1 MNRRLSSPLLS
12 VAVFLAVVSVSAIAY
27 GATSVVL
34 DCKDPGGWRFDVAT
48 TSPEAGVEVVRVA
61 MKNKE
66 DASPPKFSIKWFMS
80 QRDIHHVWSAD
91 STHYGIPW
99 GTPFKAELT
108 SWMPLYAF
116 LDANDRNR
124 MTVTCSESCRKTEF
138 RALINEKTMGFD
150 CSFSF
155 FTVPEAPMKEY
166 VAEIRLDSR
175 DLFYGDAIG
184 DASEWM
190 LSSAGI
196 RPMETPESAFDP
208 LYSTWYTFHQDV
220 SDALVEEECALAAKF
235 GMRTL
240 ITDDGW
246 QIDQPIG
253 KRTEIGYMFCGD
265 WEPGRNFPD
274 MAAHVRRVHALGFK
288 YMLWYS
294 VPFVGEKSANLSRF
308 KGKLL
313 PEENNCWGGCILDPR
328 FPEVRD
334 FLVNTYE
341 KAVREWDL
349 DGLKL
354 DFIGRF
360 KLKGEDPA
368 AGENYAGRDIKSI
381 PLAVE
386 RLLTDVMAR
395 LKAIKPDILIE
406 FRQPYIGPCIRRFG
420 NMIRAT
426 DCPLSMVENRTRIA
440 RLRLTSGNTAV
451 HSDMLEWRADESPES
466 AARCI
471 INSLF
476 GVVQYSVRLKTLP
489 ESHRLML
496 AHWIRF
502 SQKHREALLKGKFR
516 PHYPASDYP
525 LLEGESPHERVF
537 CVYQPN
543 LAVNVGVPDRRVV
556 VVNGAFTDSVLLDLP
571 SAPSRAEAFDT
582 FGCAVPLQPL
592 KAGVNRVNLP
602 KSGYLLLSWSMAEG
616 ELASDCS

>member
-1 MNRRLSSPLLS
+1 MISLASILLVAS
-12 VAVFLAVVSVSAIAY
+12 VAVPVIGDVA
-27 GATSVVL
+27 L
-34 DCKDPGGWRFDVAT
+34 DCAAPGSWKFEMST
-48 TSPEAGVEVVRVA
+48 TSGADGISTVTVRLRTDSEMPPPE
-61 MKNKE
+61 
-66 DASPPKFSIKWFMS
+66 FSVKWFMS
-80 QRDIHHVWSAD
+80 QKDIHHVWSAD

-99 GTPFKAELT
+99 GTPFNAELT

-124 MTVTCSESCRKTEF
+124 MTVACSESCRKTEF
-138 RALINEKTMGFD
+138 YTRINEKKMGFE

-155 FTVPEAPMKEY
+155 FAVPEAPMKEY
-166 VAEIRLDSR
+166 TVEIRIDSR
-175 DLFYGDAIG
+175 DVFYGDAVS

-190 LSSAGI
+190 LRSVGMH
-196 RPMETPESAFDP
+196 PMEVPESAFAP

-220 SDALVEEECALAAKF
+220 SDALVEEECALASEL

-253 KRTEIGYMFCGD
+253 MRTEVGYMFCGD
-265 WEPGRNFPD
+265 WKAGRNFPD
-274 MAAHVRRVHALGFK
+274 MAAHVKRVHALGFK

-294 VPFVGEKSANLSRF
+294 VPFIGEKSANFSRF
-308 KGKLL
+308 QGKLF
-313 PEENNCWGGCILDPR
+313 PEENNCWGGWILDPR

-368 AGENYAGRDIKSI
+368 IKDNYAGRDIKSI

-386 RLLTDVMAR
+386 RLLTDVMTR
-395 LKAIKPDILIE
+395 LKALKSDILIE
-406 FRQPYIGPCIRRFG
+406 FRQPYIGPCIRKFG

-440 RLRLTSGNTAV
+440 RLRLTSGKTTV
-451 HSDMLEWRADESPES
+451 HADMLEWRADETPES

-489 ESHRLML
+489 ESHRRML

-502 SQKHREALLKGKFR
+502 SQEHREALLKGKFR

-525 LLEGESPHERVF
+525 LLEGESPYERVF
-537 CVYQPN
+537 CVYQSN
-543 LAVNVGVPDRRVV
+543 LTVNVGVPDRQVV
-556 VVNGAFTDSVLLDLP
+556 VVNGAFTDSIVLDLP
-571 SAPSRAEAFDT
+571 SAPSRAEVFDT
-582 FGCAVPLQPL
+582 FGNSVSLQSL

-602 KSGYLLLSWSMAEG
+602 KSGYLRLSWSILEPGRRNHESAR
-616 ELASDCS
+616 

>member
-1 MNRRLSSPLLS
+1 MISFSSILLF
-12 VAVFLAVVSVSAIAY
+12 A
-27 GATSVVL
+27 SVVIPGIGDVTL
-34 DCKDPGGWRFDVAT
+34 DCASSGSWKFEMSKAL
-48 TSPEAGVEVVRVA
+48 VEDGISTVTVKLRTESE
-61 MKNKE
+61 M
-66 DASPPKFSIKWFMS
+66 PPPQFSVKWFMS
-80 QRDIHHVWSAD
+80 QKDIHHVWSAD

-99 GTPFKAELT
+99 GTPFKANLT

-124 MTVTCSESCRKTEF
+124 MAVACSETCRKTEF
-138 RALINEKTMGFD
+138 YALINEKRMGFD
-150 CSFSF
+150 CSFRF
-155 FTVPEAPMKEY
+155 FTEQEAPLKEY
-166 VAEIRLDSR
+166 SVKIVFDSR
-175 DLFYGDAIG
+175 NVFYGDALG

-190 LSSAGI
+190 LRSAGI
-196 RPMETPESAFDP
+196 CPMEAPESAFDP
-208 LYSTWYTFHQDV
+208 LYSTWYTFHQDI
-220 SDALVEEECALAAKF
+220 SDALVEEECALAAEL

-253 KRTEIGYMFCGD
+253 KRTEVGYMFCGD
-265 WEPGRNFPD
+265 WKAGRNFPD

-294 VPFVGEKSANLSRF
+294 VPFIGEKSANFSHF

-313 PEENNCWGGCILDPR
+313 PEENSCWGGWILDPR
-328 FPEVRD
+328 FPEVRE
-334 FLVNTYE
+334 FLLNTYE

-360 KLKGEDPA
+360 KLKGDDPA
-368 AGENYAGRDIKSI
+368 VAENYAGRDIKSI

-406 FRQPYIGPCIRRFG
+406 FRQPYIGPCIRKFG

-440 RLRLTSGNTAV
+440 RLRLTSGKTAV
-451 HSDMLEWRADESPES
+451 HGDMLEWRADESPES

-476 GVVQYSVRLKTLP
+476 GVVQYSVRLKTLS
-489 ESHRLML
+489 ESHKQML
-496 AHWIRF
+496 AHWLRF
-502 SQKHREALLKGKFR
+502 SQEHREALLKGKFK

-525 LLEGESPHERVF
+525 LLEGESPNERVF
-537 CVYQPN
+537 CVYQSN
-543 LAVNVGVPDRRVV
+543 LTVDIGAPDRQVI
-556 VVNGAFTDSVLLDLP
+556 VVNGAFADSVVLDLP
-571 SAPSRAEAFDT
+571 SVPLKAEAFDT
-582 FGCAVPLQPL
+582 FGNSVPLQLL
-592 KAGVNRVNLP
+592 KSGVNRVNLP
-602 KSGYLLLSWSMAEG
+602 KSGYLRLSWSVLE
-616 ELASDCS
+616 SDHHVHKEKDIR

>member
-1 MNRRLSSPLLS
+1 MKTAILLIALLPMRLL
-12 VAVFLAVVSVSAIAY
+12 
-27 GATSVVL
+27 GATEVNV
-34 DCKDPGGWRFDVAT
+34 DCNDPSGWRFDVAT
-48 TSPEAGVEVVRVA
+48 MSLEAGVEVVHIVA
-61 MKNKE
+61 KSDVE
-66 DASPPKFSIKWFMS
+66 APPPKFSVKWFMS

-99 GTPFKAELT
+99 GTPFSAELT

-116 LDANDRNR
+116 LDANDHSR
-124 MTVTCSESCRKTEF
+124 MTVACSESCRKTEF
-138 RALINEKTMGFD
+138 RARINEKRMGFD
-150 CSFSF
+150 CSFRF

-166 VAEIRLDSR
+166 AVEIRLDSR
-175 DLFYGDAIG
+175 NVFYGDAIG

-220 SDALVEEECALAAKF
+220 SDALVEEECALAAEL

-246 QIDQPIG
+246 QIDEPIG
-253 KRTEIGYMFCGD
+253 KRTEVGYMFCGD
-265 WEPGRNFPD
+265 WKAGRNFPD
-274 MAAHVRRVHALGFK
+274 MAAHVKRVHALGFK

-294 VPFVGEKSANLSRF
+294 VPFIGEKSANFSCFR
-308 KGKLL
+308 GKLF
-313 PEENNCWGGCILDPR
+313 PEENNCWGGWILDPR

-368 AGENYAGRDIKSI
+368 IKDNYAGRDIKSI

-395 LKAIKPDILIE
+395 LKALKPDILIE
-406 FRQPYIGPCIRRFG
+406 FRQPYIGPCIRKFG

-440 RLRLTSGNTAV
+440 RLRLTSGKTAV
-451 HSDMLEWRADESPES
+451 HADMLEWRADETPES

-489 ESHRLML
+489 ESHRRML

-502 SQKHREALLKGKFR
+502 SQEHREALLKGKFR
-516 PHYPASDYP
+516 PHYPAADYP
-525 LLEGESPHERVF
+525 LLEGESATERVF
-537 CVYQPN
+537 GVYQPN
-543 LAVNVGVPDRRVV
+543 LVVDVGAPDRRVF
-556 VVNGAFTDSVLLDLP
+556 VVNGAFTDSLLLDLP
-571 SAPSRAEAFDT
+571 SAPSKAEAFDT
-582 FGCAVPLQPL
+582 FGCPAPLQQL
-592 KAGVNRVNLP
+592 TAGVNRVHLP
-602 KSGYLLLSWSMAEG
+602 KSGYLLLSWNP
-616 ELASDCS
+616 

>member
-1 MNRRLSSPLLS
+1 MISLASILLAASVVVPAIGNVAQECAAPGSWKFEMSTMS
-12 VAVFLAVVSVSAIAY
+12 VADGMSIVMVKLRTESEMPPPQFSV
-27 GATSVVL
+27 
-34 DCKDPGGWRFDVAT
+34 
-48 TSPEAGVEVVRVA
+48 
-61 MKNKE
+61 
-66 DASPPKFSIKWFMS
+66 KWFMS
-80 QRDIHHVWSAD
+80 QKDIHHVWSAD

-99 GTPFKAELT
+99 GTPFSAELT
-108 SWMPLYAF
+108 SWAPLYAF
-116 LDANDRNR
+116 LDANDHSR
-124 MTVTCSESCRKTEF
+124 MTVACSESGRTTKF
-138 RALINEKTMGFD
+138 HALINEKRMGFD
-150 CSFSF
+150 CSFCF

-166 VAEIRLDSR
+166 AVEIRLDSR
-175 DLFYGDAIG
+175 NVFYGDALG

-220 SDALVEEECALAAKF
+220 SDALVEEECALAAEL
-235 GMRTL
+235 GMRML

-246 QIDQPIG
+246 QIDEPIG

-265 WEPGRNFPD
+265 WKAGRNFPD
-274 MAAHVRRVHALGFK
+274 MAAHVKRVHALGFK

-294 VPFVGEKSANLSRF
+294 VPFIGEKSANFSRF
-308 KGKLL
+308 RGKLF
-313 PEENNCWGGCILDPR
+313 PEENNCWGGWILDPR

-368 AGENYAGRDIKSI
+368 IKDNYAGRDIKSI

-395 LKAIKPDILIE
+395 LKALKPDILIE
-406 FRQPYIGPCIRRFG
+406 FRQPYIGPCIRKFG

-440 RLRLTSGNTAV
+440 RLRLTSGKTAV
-451 HSDMLEWRADESPES
+451 HADMLEWRADETPES

-489 ESHRLML
+489 ESHRRML

-502 SQKHREALLKGKFR
+502 SQEHREALLKGKFR
-516 PHYPASDYP
+516 PHYPAADYP
-525 LLEGESPHERVF
+525 LLEGESATERVF
-537 CVYQPN
+537 GIYQPN
-543 LAVNVGVPDRRVV
+543 LVVDVGAPDRRVF
-556 VVNGAFTDSVLLDLP
+556 VVNGAFTDSLLLDLP
-571 SAPSRAEAFDT
+571 SAPSKAEAFDT
-582 FGCAVPLQPL
+582 FGCHAPLQQL
-592 KAGVNRVNLP
+592 TAGVNRVHLP
-602 KSGYLLLSWSMAEG
+602 KSGYLRLSWSMLEPGPRAHDAG
-616 ELASDCS
+616 R

>member
-1 MNRRLSSPLLS
+1 MKTAILL
-12 VAVFLAVVSVSAIAY
+12 IALLPMMLL
-27 GATSVVL
+27 GATEVNV
-34 DCKDPGGWRFDVAT
+34 DCNDPSGWRFDVAT
-48 TSPEAGVEVVRVA
+48 TSPEAGVEIVHIVA
-61 MKNKE
+61 KSDVE
-66 DASPPKFSIKWFMS
+66 VPPPKFSVKWFMS

-99 GTPFKAELT
+99 GTPFSAELT

-124 MTVTCSESCRKTEF
+124 MTVACSESCRKTEF
-138 RALINEKTMGFD
+138 HALINEKRMGFD
-150 CSFSF
+150 CSFCF

-166 VAEIRLDSR
+166 AVEIRLDSR
-175 DLFYGDAIG
+175 DVFYGDALG
-184 DASEWM
+184 DATDWM
-190 LSSAGI
+190 CRATGI
-196 RPMETPESAFDP
+196 VPMAAPESAFDP

-220 SDALVEEECALAAKF
+220 SDALVEEECALAAEL

-246 QIDQPIG
+246 QIDEPIG
-253 KRTEIGYMFCGD
+253 KRTEVGYMFCGD
-265 WEPGRNFPD
+265 WKAGRNFPD
-274 MAAHVRRVHALGFK
+274 MAAHVKRVHALGFK

-294 VPFVGEKSANLSRF
+294 VPFIGEKSANFSRF
-308 KGKLL
+308 QGKLF
-313 PEENNCWGGCILDPR
+313 PEENNCWGGWILDPR

-368 AGENYAGRDIKSI
+368 IKDNYAGRDIKSI

-395 LKAIKPDILIE
+395 LKALKPDILIE
-406 FRQPYIGPCIRRFG
+406 FRQPYIGPCIRKFG

-451 HSDMLEWRADESPES
+451 HADMLEWREDETPES

-476 GVVQYSVRLKTLP
+476 GVVQYSVSLKTLP
-489 ESHRLML
+489 ESHRRML

-502 SQKHREALLKGKFR
+502 SQEHRKALLKGKFR
-516 PHYPASDYP
+516 PHYPAADYP
-525 LLEGESPHERVF
+525 LLEGESATERVF
-537 CVYQPN
+537 GVYQPN
-543 LAVNVGVPDRRVV
+543 LVVDVGTPDRQIV
-556 VVNGAFTDSVLLDLP
+556 VVNGAFTDSIVLDLP

-582 FGCAVPLQPL
+582 FGNSVSLQSL
-592 KAGVNRVNLP
+592 KVGVNRVNLP
-602 KSGYLLLSWSMAEG
+602 KSGYLRLSWSMS
-616 ELASDCS
+616 ELGRRAHEAAR